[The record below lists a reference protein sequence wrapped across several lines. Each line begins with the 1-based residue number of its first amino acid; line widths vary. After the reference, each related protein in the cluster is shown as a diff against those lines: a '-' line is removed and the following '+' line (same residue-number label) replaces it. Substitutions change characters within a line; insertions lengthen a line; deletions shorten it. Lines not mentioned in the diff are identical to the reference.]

1 MKNLEFVRI
10 DDRLIHGQVVAAWL
24 RSYSNVRHILVVDDE
39 TSKDPFMHEMFKLLV
54 PAGITIQIINV
65 EDATTILKGELDK
78 PTMVIVKN
86 PLTIKRLMD
95 NGIQF
100 EKINIGGM
108 GMTKGRKKLFQNV
121 SSTPEENEIIREM
134 MDQGVTVEIQIIPA
148 AKVVNLKTVLK

>member
-24 RSYSNVRHILVVDDE
+24 RSYSNIKHILVIDDE

-54 PAGITIQIINV
+54 PGGISIQILNV
-65 EDATTILKGELDK
+65 EEAVKFLTLPLEY

-95 NGIQF
+95 GGIQF
-100 EKINIGGM
+100 EKVNIGGM

-121 SSTPEENEIIREM
+121 SSTPEENEIIKEM
-134 MDQGVTVEIQIIPA
+134 MEKGVTVEIQIIPA
-148 AKVVNLKTVLK
+148 AKVINLKSVLK

>member
-24 RSYSNVRHILVVDDE
+24 RSYSNVKHILVVDDD

-54 PAGITIQIINV
+54 PGGITIDILSVN
-65 EDATTILKGELDK
+65 DATEFLSAPLEL
-78 PTMVIVKN
+78 PTMMIVKN

-95 NGIQF
+95 NGIEF

-121 SSTPEENEIIREM
+121 SSTPEENEIIKEM
-134 MDQGVTVEIQIIPA
+134 IAKGVTVEIQIIPA
-148 AKVVNLKTVLK
+148 AKVVNLKSVLK